1 MDEMRALVDRLNQ
14 YRDAYYNKNE
24 SPVSDQEY
32 DRLFDQLA
40 RLEAETGIVYA
51 DSPTATVG
59 YQAVSKLTKVTHN
72 HPLLSLGKT
81 TDIRE
86 FCDYFEGKP
95 MNLMAKM
102 DGLTASIVYRQG
114 QLVRAES
121 RGNGEVGEDITHTAR
136 TFANLPQRIPFPG
149 ELIVD
154 GECIIDYPTFRNI
167 IRQEQTD
174 YKNPRNLVSGTVR
187 QLDSRVAARRG
198 VKFIAWK
205 LYAASDENGVPL
217 ADTGTY
223 SAAFALLAKLGFSV
237 VPHVSLENRY
247 PDGESRREAME
258 TEMEALQQDC
268 AALGYPIDGLVGSF
282 DDVAYG
288 LGLGSTGHHPK
299 HSLAFKFYQD
309 RNETVLRDIEW
320 STNRTGQV
328 NPVAIFDPVEI
339 DGTTVSRAS
348 LNNVSIVKELEL
360 GLGDTI
366 TVIKANQ
373 IIPMVTDNLTRSGG
387 YVFPTACGSCGK
399 PLELRCDNGREMLYC
414 VNPGCPAIRLDQI
427 AYFVSRDAMNIMGLS
442 QERLKMLMEQGFVRD
457 FADIYHLDAHREA
470 LMEMERFGQD
480 SVDNLLSAI
489 DVSRSCRMSNV
500 LTAIG
505 IPTIGKNN
513 AKILAAQCAGEGNPL
528 ERFLT
533 MAKEN
538 YDWTVLDGFGQVMSS
553 AINQFVAE
561 NEGRIRPLLPVLNIA
576 PEQPR
581 AAGGLGGK
589 AFCITGKLLHFPN
602 RDALVA
608 EIEARGGKVV
618 SGVSAKTDYL
628 ITNDKDSGSSKNQ
641 KAAKFGTRILSEE
654 DFLALCREQP

>member
-136 TFANLPQRIPFPG
+136 TFANLPQRIPFSG

-154 GECIIDYPTFRNI
+154 GECIIDYPTFRKI
-167 IRQEQTD
+167 IQQEQTD

-217 ADTGTY
+217 VDTRTY
-223 SAAFALLAKLGFSV
+223 SAAFALLARLGFSV
-237 VPHVSLENRY
+237 VPHVTLENRY
-247 PDGESRREAME
+247 PDAESRREAME

-348 LNNVSIVKELEL
+348 LNNVSIIKELEL

-414 VNPGCPAIRLDQI
+414 VNPQCPAIRLDQI
-427 AYFVSRDAMNIMGLS
+427 AYFVSRDAMNIVGLS

-457 FADIYHLDAHREA
+457 YADIYHLQSHREA

-489 DVSRSCRMSNV
+489 EVSRSCRMSNV

-513 AKILAAQCAGEGNPL
+513 AKILAC
-528 ERFLT
+528 
-533 MAKEN
+533 
-538 YDWTVLDGFGQVMSS
+538 
-553 AINQFVAE
+553 
-561 NEGRIRPLLPVLNIA
+561 LLYTSPS
-576 PEQPR
+576 PR
-581 AAGGLGGK
+581 
-589 AFCITGKLLHFPN
+589 
-602 RDALVA
+602 D
-608 EIEARGGKVV
+608 RG
-618 SGVSAKTDYL
+618 
-628 ITNDKDSGSSKNQ
+628 
-641 KAAKFGTRILSEE
+641 
-654 DFLALCREQP
+654 